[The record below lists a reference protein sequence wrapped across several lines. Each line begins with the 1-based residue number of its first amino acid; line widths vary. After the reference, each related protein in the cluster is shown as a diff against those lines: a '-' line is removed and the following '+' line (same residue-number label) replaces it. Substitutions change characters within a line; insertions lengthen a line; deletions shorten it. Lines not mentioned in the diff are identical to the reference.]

1 MSGFSVEGDSAAF
14 IGFIC
19 FFTHA
24 CSRYAQRGNQIEN
37 RLEVLNKCRG
47 EGSTNPCLQKI
58 TPPGELKAGID
69 ILKKVADG
77 SISPSVADANL
88 ASLGM
93 TREVVANKLG
103 DFLDKIYR
111 MPVAP

>member
-1 MSGFSVEGDSAAF
+1 MPRRRQHKPLLA
-14 IGFIC
+14 
-19 FFTHA
+19 
-24 CSRYAQRGNQIEN
+24 EN
-37 RLEVLNKCRG
+37 NTARRTQG
-47 EGSTNPCLQKI
+47 
-58 TPPGELKAGID
+58 GID